1 MLSTREAGL
10 LVGRSEGAVRKALG
24 RGTLRGQRD
33 REVWHVRAA
42 DVIAW
47 AACSRSGPGNP
58 LPAPRTEDTAYI
70 LREYESASAEEVA
83 TLLGLHPGNARKY
96 LAMLALQGR
105 ARRRADGQWVL
116 AGDGTDKE
124 APTAS

>member
-47 AACSRSGPGNP
+47 AACSSLGPVTPCPHPVPKTPPTSSGSTS
-58 LPAPRTEDTAYI
+58 LPV
-70 LREYESASAEEVA
+70 LR
-83 TLLGLHPGNARKY
+83 R
-96 LAMLALQGR
+96 
-105 ARRRADGQWVL
+105 
-116 AGDGTDKE
+116 
-124 APTAS
+124 